1 MLMQDLDRRHARRQK
16 LHAVIRDAL
25 DFGPETFAV
34 GDDEPEIADL
44 RQVDPRVIDLIDDA
58 KTSVNHSRE
67 LPSAQPTMSLAL
79 LAQVGG
85 IPGPPGACSIIA
97 DRLRTAR
104 PLGKPRS

>member
-16 LHAVIRDAL
+16 LHAVIRDTL

-58 KTSVNHSRE
+58 ETKRK
-67 LPSAQPTMSLAL
+67 PQPRVA
-79 LAQVGG
+79 
-85 IPGPPGACSIIA
+85 
-97 DRLRTAR
+97 
-104 PLGKPRS
+104 